1 VALGG
6 AAAAAD
12 GVPPPL
18 AAREGLAGGP
28 PRYGTFSR
36 GVASL
41 PGLAGFLPGGA
52 AAVLRLRPRVD
63 EAAGLAALL
72 GWGRKPSA
80 ARAQDFAARHRR
92 PYWSLEDGFLRMPGP
107 PGRPAGPP
115 LSLLLDREGV
125 YYDAYAPSAL
135 ETLLREA
142 PLGADAALMAR
153 AAAALERW
161 LALGLSKYLP
171 RPREARPRLGGATV
185 LVLGQAPGDLSL
197 SLGMAEPW
205 GAAALCHL
213 AAAENPGGR
222 VVYRLHP
229 DVVHGLR
236 PPPGDLALVRRCAV
250 IDASGGPLPEALA
263 EVRRV
268 YCATSLAGFEAL
280 LRGIPVT
287 VTGLPFWA
295 GWGAADE
302 RAAAPARRGVRRC
315 PLEIFAAAFLLY
327 PLYRDPGSGRP
338 LAFEEALEIVAAA
351 RQRGA

>member
-1 VALGG
+1 MAGG
-6 AAAAAD
+6 A
-12 GVPPPL
+12 PPPFVAE
-18 AAREGLAGGP
+18 AARGASAAGT

-36 GVASL
+36 GIATL
-41 PGLAGFLPGGA
+41 PGLAAFLPGGPA
-52 AAVLRLRPRVD
+52 AMLRLRPRAD
-63 EAAGLAALL
+63 EAAGLTALL

-80 ARAQDFAARHRR
+80 ARAQGFAARHRR

-125 YYDAYAPSAL
+125 YYDAYAPSEL
-135 ETLLREA
+135 EALLREA

-153 AAAALERW
+153 AAAALGRW

-171 RPREARPRLGGATV
+171 RPREGRPRGGAAV

-197 SLGMAEPW
+197 SLGMAETW
-205 GAAALCHL
+205 GPAALCHL
-213 AAAENPGGR
+213 AAAENPGAR

-263 EVRRV
+263 EARRV

-302 RAAAPARRGVRRC
+302 RATAPARRGVRRS

-327 PLYRDPGSGRP
+327 PLYRDPRSGRP

-351 RQRGA
+351 RRRGA